1 MIQDVQLID
10 NRNACALQVSDR
22 ANDIS
27 VLHIPKG
34 IVIHANDQQPGMS
47 SGGSLYEL
55 VQVLEVVVVLG
66 EEDEVLPDGVNQM
79 AWIGRAGESGVG
91 RDEDLVTSFS

>member
-1 MIQDVQLID
+1 
-10 NRNACALQVSDR
+10 
-22 ANDIS
+22 
-27 VLHIPKG
+27 
-34 IVIHANDQQPGMS
+34 MS
-47 SGGSLYEL
+47 SGGSLYEQ